1 MTADRNH
8 GSAVLHDSNARSPS
22 AGGAAHAHDRR
33 GAMRRVLSCR
43 VALTLPNKEILY
55 GFSVDVSK
63 SGIGINVPRKIPDGQ
78 ECELSLSFFANGKT
92 HRLNAVGQTLSCVCI
107 GMDGFRI
114 SVRFVHLEEGAAEIL
129 EQILS

>member
-1 MTADRNH
+1 MTADRRH
-8 GSAVLHDSNARSPS
+8 GSAVLHDSNARSSS
-22 AGGAAHAHDRR
+22 AGAPDRR

-43 VALTLPNKEILY
+43 VALTLANQEILY

-63 SGIGINVPRKIPDGQ
+63 SGIGINVPRKIQDGQ

-92 HRLNAVGQTLSCVCI
+92 HKLNAVGQTLSCVCI